1 MKPCFLIQQLNKYLY
16 KMALEAC
23 SITGLRGGSCAFFE
37 ECSGHTGK
45 LHKSLIKDPD
55 PLQCVMG
62 SNSYLFFINCHVHF
76 LCQLS
81 CTVVKK
87 TCSDVL
93 FLCMALCFFLFVC
106 LFFKLAL
113 GSQQQCAQTVVL
125 TGKKKKKKSYFIQ
138 TWVR

>member
-1 MKPCFLIQQLNKYLY
+1 
-16 KMALEAC
+16 MALEAC
-23 SITGLRGGSCAFFE
+23 SITGLRGGSYAFFE

-87 TCSDVL
+87 NLLRCFVFMYGFVL
-93 FLCMALCFFLFVC
+93 FFLCLLVF
-106 LFFKLAL
+106 
-113 GSQQQCAQTVVL
+113 
-125 TGKKKKKKSYFIQ
+125 
-138 TWVR
+138 

>member
-1 MKPCFLIQQLNKYLY
+1 
-16 KMALEAC
+16 MALEAC

-55 PLQCVMG
+55 TLQCVMG

-81 CTVVKK
+81 CTVVKKK

-113 GSQQQCAQTVVL
+113 GSQQRCAQTVVL
-125 TGKKKKKKSYFIQ
+125 TGKKKSYFIQ